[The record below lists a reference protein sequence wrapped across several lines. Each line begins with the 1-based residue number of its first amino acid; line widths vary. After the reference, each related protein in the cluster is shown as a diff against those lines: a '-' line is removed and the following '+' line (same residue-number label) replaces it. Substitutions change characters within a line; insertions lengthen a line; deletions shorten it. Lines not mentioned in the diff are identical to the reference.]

1 MPSPSLL
8 PRIVLIPFIVHSIV
22 QPLRNPFQCRIS
34 VQEEERLS
42 LQSQFSLSLPL
53 CLKEYKICNV
63 LSVHPV
69 SVPLSPPELNIAL
82 GLSSPSVHL
91 STTPFSFLLHYP
103 SSDES
108 FVLPPS
114 FTLENGTCYSIRTVI
129 SCVDGEW
136 VVMKRLYP
144 TKWNR
149 KQRGKI
155 YDVHANGRWIRVE
168 RDTTTDA
175 KWRDV
180 RREVPAILHYE
191 RVVH

>member
-1 MPSPSLL
+1 MPSPSLH
-8 PRIVLIPFIVHSIV
+8 PWIVLVPSIVYSIV
-22 QPLRNPFQCRIS
+22 QPLRNPFQCRVS
-34 VQEEERLS
+34 VQEEGRLS

-53 CLKEYKICNV
+53 CLKEYEIYNA

-69 SVPLSPPELNIAL
+69 YVPLSPPELNVTL
-82 GLSSPSVHL
+82 GLSSSAAHL
-91 STTPFSFLLHYP
+91 STTPFSFVLHCP
-103 SSDES
+103 SSDAS
-108 FVLPPS
+108 FVLPHS
-114 FTLENGTCYSIRTVI
+114 FTLENGACYSIRTVI
-129 SCVDGEW
+129 SCVNGEW
-136 VVMKRLYP
+136 MVMKRLYP

-168 RDTTTDA
+168 RDTTTDVT
-175 KWRDV
+175 WRDV